1 MEFSLIID
9 ALIAVL
15 LVATIAYAA
24 VLNRKLGVLR
34 DGKTEMEV
42 LIASFSE
49 STARAGSGVESLKQE
64 AGRSGEALQNKVET
78 ARGLVDDLG
87 FLIESGT
94 RLAERLDGGLG
105 AARAKLTRA
114 QPTRAKTAAGLAAEP
129 APTPPSQMERPAA
142 AVPKAEAEAA
152 RANGAS
158 GETAGETAGGADTA
172 GDPAPG
178 AAAADISA
186 AESDLLKALQGMR

>member
-34 DGKTEMEV
+34 AGKSEMEA

-49 STARAGSGVESLKQE
+49 STERASSGVETLKQE
-64 AGRSGEALQNKVET
+64 AGRSGAALQNKVEV

-87 FLIESGT
+87 FLIEKGT
-94 RLAERLDGGLG
+94 KLAERLDGGVG
-105 AARAKLTRA
+105 AARAK
-114 QPTRAKTAAGLAAEP
+114 PAAGLAAKP
-129 APTPPSQMERPAA
+129 APAPPSPAERPTAVVAKAEVGPAGEADSGGDPGPEAA
-142 AVPKAEAEAA
+142 AV
-152 RANGAS
+152 
-158 GETAGETAGGADTA
+158 DL
-172 GDPAPG
+172 
-178 AAAADISA
+178 SA
-186 AESDLLKALQGMR
+186 AESELLKALQGMR

>member
-1 MEFSLIID
+1 MEFSLIFD

-15 LVATIAYAA
+15 LVATIGYAA

-34 DGKTEMEV
+34 DAKSEMEA

-49 STARAGSGVESLKQE
+49 STERAGSGVESLKQE
-64 AGRSGEALQNKVET
+64 TGRSGEALQKKVEV

-87 FLIESGT
+87 FLIERGT
-94 RLAERLDGGLG
+94 RLAEWLDGGIG
-105 AARAKLTRA
+105 TARAKPA
-114 QPTRAKTAAGLAAEP
+114 VGLAAERAP
-129 APTPPSQMERPAA
+129 AQAKRPAA
-142 AVPKAEAEAA
+142 AAAKAETGAA

-158 GETAGETAGGADTA
+158 GDSAGRTNPA
-172 GDPAPG
+172 GDPAPD
-178 AAAADISA
+178 ADATDLSA

>member
-1 MEFSLIID
+1 MEFNLIID

-34 DGKTEMEV
+34 DAKSEMEA

-49 STARAGSGVESLKQE
+49 STERAGSGVESLRQE

-87 FLIESGT
+87 FLIEKGT
-94 RLAERLDGGLG
+94 KLAERLDGGIG
-105 AARAKLTRA
+105 DARAK
-114 QPTRAKTAAGLAAEP
+114 PVAAGLVAERAP
-129 APTPPSQMERPAA
+129 AAPTQAERPAA
-142 AVPKAEAEAA
+142 VVAKAEIGAA
-152 RANGAS
+152 RANGAPADAP
-158 GETAGETAGGADTA
+158 GDVQGRADPGA
-172 GDPAPG
+172 DPAPHAG
-178 AAAADISA
+178 TADLAA
-186 AESDLLKALQGMR
+186 AESELLKALQGMR